1 MSANG
6 SQSGQIRAIL
16 DKSYANM
23 VTDENSKKFTGII
36 VGSVLGVFLGT
47 LTKQNAV
54 MIGLIG
60 GLIGYVT
67 SLRK

>member
-6 SQSGQIRAIL
+6 SQSSQIKAIL

-23 VTDENSKKFTGII
+23 VTESNNKRFTGII
-36 VGSVLGVFLGT
+36 VGSVVGVFLGT

-54 MIGLIG
+54 VIGLIG
-60 GLIGYVT
+60 GVIGYIT

>member
-6 SQSGQIRAIL
+6 SQSSQIRAIL
-16 DKSYANM
+16 DKNYANM
-23 VTDENSKKFTGII
+23 VTESNGKRFTGII
-36 VGSVLGVFLGT
+36 VGSVVGVFLGT

-54 MIGLIG
+54 VIGLIG
-60 GLIGYVT
+60 GVIGYIT

>member
-6 SQSGQIRAIL
+6 SQSSQIRAIL

-23 VTDENSKKFTGII
+23 VTDSNNKRFTGII
-36 VGSVLGVFLGT
+36 VGSVIGVFLGT

-54 MIGLIG
+54 VIGLIG
-60 GLIGYVT
+60 GVIGYVT
-67 SLRK
+67 SLKK

>member
-1 MSANG
+1 
-6 SQSGQIRAIL
+6 
-16 DKSYANM
+16 M

>member
-6 SQSGQIRAIL
+6 SQSSQIKAIL

-23 VTDENSKKFTGII
+23 VTESNNKRFTGII
-36 VGSVLGVFLGT
+36 VGSVVGVFLGT

-54 MIGLIG
+54 VIGLIG
-60 GLIGYVT
+60 GVIGYVT

>member
-16 DKSYANM
+16 DGNYANM
-23 VTDENSKKFTGII
+23 VTDSNNKRFTGII
-36 VGSVLGVFLGT
+36 VGSVIGVFLGT

-54 MIGLIG
+54 VIGLIG

-67 SLRK
+67 SLKK